1 MKILFFVLVVCAL
14 LLREAV
20 VFAVWLLRKM
30 LSEIGENGGENKER
44 YFYEGNY
51 GRFENGT
58 SKRKANL

>member
-1 MKILFFVLVVCAL
+1 M
-14 LLREAV
+14 
-20 VFAVWLLRKM
+20 
-30 LSEIGENGGENKER
+30 SEIGENGGENKER